1 MKMKTS
7 TLITAALVF
16 SMISLSCE
24 KEPISASI
32 AESPETRS
40 ADVSGIPAGD
50 EPEVPGKELLFN
62 PQPEPPARTFQFEAQ
77 WPPGADGT
85 GQFQTNAYPGS
96 RRIKTH
102 SPAKR
107 RRTLHLVNSWRFYP
121 AHVHPPHPV
130 NPP

>member
-62 PQPEPPARTFQFEAQ
+62 PQPEPHARTFQFEAK
-77 WPPGADGT
+77 WSRGGDRT
-85 GQFQTNAYPGS
+85 GQFQNNEYKG
-96 RRIKTH
+96 RLRIKKH
-102 SPAKR
+102 SSVKR
-107 RRTLHLVNSWRFYP
+107 EKHVNT
-121 AHVHPPHPV
+121 
-130 NPP
+130 